1 MYGEWSIG
9 DNPELADG
17 PMGCPRVEHVE
28 EESDAE
34 EAEQSWSQAG
44 PRARGGWARLRGS
57 LRVEEDAV
65 KKAVRKVG
73 NSRKR
78 LERRARAIDARKKP
92 GGSYQRASALV
103 AGGKQKQFAP

>member
-57 LRVEEDAV
+57 LRVEED
-65 KKAVRKVG
+65 RG
-73 NSRKR
+73 
-78 LERRARAIDARKKP
+78 EE
-92 GGSYQRASALV
+92 GG
-103 AGGKQKQFAP
+103 QKGRQQPQAA